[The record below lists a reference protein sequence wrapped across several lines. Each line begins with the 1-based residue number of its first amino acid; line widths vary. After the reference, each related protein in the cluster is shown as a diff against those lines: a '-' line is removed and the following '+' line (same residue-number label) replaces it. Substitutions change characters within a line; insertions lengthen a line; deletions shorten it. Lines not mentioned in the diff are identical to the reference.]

1 MSELKKITTAV
12 PPSKINIT
20 RDSIEPITIDQ
31 IETLN
36 YKFWNEQSVNLHKC
50 YKQGHAYANNSNKK
64 TAINLL
70 QDMFKLLKQQYKNCS
85 ENERSYEHIFEQ
97 INISLQLV
105 EDLGNTVDKNCIL
118 SIIQGYT
125 LGCLKR
131 YEKQQD

>member
-1 MSELKKITTAV
+1 MNDLEKRTINK
-12 PPSKINIT
+12 PPSKFNPHKDVIEELDIN
-20 RDSIEPITIDQ
+20 D
-31 IETLN
+31 IETN
-36 YKFWNEQSVNLHKC
+36 NDRFWEQQSVNLHKC
-50 YKQGHAYANNSNKK
+50 YKQGQAYANNSNKK
-64 TAINLL
+64 TSIDLL

-85 ENERSYEHIFEQ
+85 ENEQHFENIFNQ
-97 INISLQLV
+97 INTNLQLV

>member
-1 MSELKKITTAV
+1 MSELEERTTKV
-12 PPSKINIT
+12 SPSKFNPHKDVVEELDIN
-20 RDSIEPITIDQ
+20 D
-31 IETLN
+31 IETN
-36 YKFWNEQSVNLHKC
+36 NDKFWEQQSVNLHKC
-50 YKQGHAYANNSNKK
+50 YKQGQAYSNNSNKK
-64 TAINLL
+64 TSIDLL

-85 ENERSYEHIFEQ
+85 ENEQHFENIFNQ
-97 INISLQLV
+97 INMNLQLI

>member
-1 MSELKKITTAV
+1 MSDLEERTTNT
-12 PPSKINIT
+12 PPSKFNPHKDVVQELDIN
-20 RDSIEPITIDQ
+20 D
-31 IETLN
+31 IETN
-36 YKFWNEQSVNLHKC
+36 NDKFWEQQSVNLHKC
-50 YKQGHAYANNSNKK
+50 YKQGQAYANNSNKK
-64 TAINLL
+64 TSIDLL

-85 ENERSYEHIFEQ
+85 ENEQHFETIFNQ
-97 INISLQLV
+97 LHSNLQLV

>member
-1 MSELKKITTAV
+1 MSDLEERITNV
-12 PPSKINIT
+12 SPSKFNPHRDVVEELDIN
-20 RDSIEPITIDQ
+20 D
-31 IETLN
+31 IETN
-36 YKFWNEQSVNLHKC
+36 NDKFWEQQSVHLHKC
-50 YKQGHAYANNSNKK
+50 YKQGQAYANNSNKK
-64 TAINLL
+64 TSIDLL

-85 ENERSYEHIFEQ
+85 ENEQHFENIFNQ
-97 INISLQLV
+97 INTNLQLI